1 MYATYQGDQGNI
13 YPSNKLGGVHRLGKN
28 KLAALLN
35 ARRELSAESVMVNT
49 TVEALSLSI
58 RAQIENKLQL
68 LIPCAVL
75 LILRCPS
82 IGSGFSL
89 A

>member
-1 MYATYQGDQGNI
+1 MPSLYAAYQRRSGGTSTL
-13 YPSNKLGGVHRLGKN
+13 PNKLGGVHRLGKN

-35 ARRELSAESVMVNT
+35 ARRALSAESVMVNT

-68 LIPCAVL
+68 LIP
-75 LILRCPS
+75 
-82 IGSGFSL
+82 
-89 A
+89 